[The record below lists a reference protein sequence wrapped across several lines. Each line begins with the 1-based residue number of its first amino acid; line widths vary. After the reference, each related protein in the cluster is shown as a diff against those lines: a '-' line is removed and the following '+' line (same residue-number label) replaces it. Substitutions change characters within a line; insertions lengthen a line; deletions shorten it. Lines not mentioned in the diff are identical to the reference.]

1 MRLWSTIRFLS
12 TLVGAVDLCSSI
24 KISRFSTMKLQGSK
38 SQFQAVPSPM
48 TRRSALTSLSVIGTV
63 ATLVQ
68 SPAVCSAAFGPAYGA
83 VRSQAPVRY
92 FSMDDVVSEL
102 KISGGKIADIVGE
115 GLPLDGIIAL
125 QFEAE
130 ERILVLSQRLD
141 DLGLSNA
148 KDAIEDYF
156 AQKELLKA
164 ELEEQRR
171 INEYLAK
178 RAEIIAKVNAQPEWF
193 NYLAAFGA
201 SVVSVLVMHPV
212 DTIKTRIITASTNTQ
227 SEPPL
232 DTAAGRQSRE
242 AETARGGGGGSN
254 SGMLGLGSLYK
265 GVGGNILKEGPS
277 SALYLG
283 VYEAVKVRLLTV
295 PQLASTPLFV
305 YLIAGFI
312 GEVCGSIFRAPAE
325 ALKSSV
331 QSGID
336 NSTVAS
342 ALRVFGSAEG
352 RGNIYL
358 AWVASLWRDPPMG
371 AVQIAIFEALKIMSE
386 DYVTVDV
393 NSLQVEALLGS
404 IGGAVGAFLSTPPDV
419 IVTRI
424 ITQDLT
430 TSDKPLGFLDM
441 GGLILSEGGVPELF
455 CGWKERVAYWGP
467 AIGIFL
473 AAYCWI
479 REFSAIRGIV

>member
-1 MRLWSTIRFLS
+1 M
-12 TLVGAVDLCSSI
+12 
-24 KISRFSTMKLQGSK
+24 
-38 SQFQAVPSPM
+38 
-48 TRRSALTSLSVIGTV
+48 
-63 ATLVQ
+63 
-68 SPAVCSAAFGPAYGA
+68 
-83 VRSQAPVRY
+83 
-92 FSMDDVVSEL
+92 
-102 KISGGKIADIVGE
+102 VGE

-156 AQKELLKA
+156 AQQELLKA

-178 RAEIIAKVNAQPEWF
+178 RAEIIAKVNDQPEWF

-212 DTIKTRIITASTNTQ
+212 DTIKTRVITTNTQ

-232 DTAAGRQSRE
+232 DT

-265 GVGGNILKEGPS
+265 GVEGNILKEGPS

-305 YLIAGFI
+305 FLIAGFI

-336 NSTVAS
+336 NSTIAS

-352 RGNIYL
+352 RENIYL
-358 AWVASLWRDPPMG
+358 AWAASLWRDPPMG

-430 TSDKPLGFLDM
+430 TTNKPLGFLDM
-441 GGLILSEGGVPELF
+441 GGLILSEGGVPDLF
-455 CGWKERVAYWGP
+455 CGWKERVAYW
-467 AIGIFL
+467 
-473 AAYCWI
+473 
-479 REFSAIRGIV
+479 